1 MDSVASCF
9 PPSLGLMKL
18 EAYLPAE
25 SPWRF
30 CLEPV
35 EKGQGQLLDTFDEKL
50 LQSDRLLLRLGDYLL
65 LIDLAGGSLVVQ
77 HAQKIWKFA
86 AELAEGPVREILAGL
101 TTLRAFVPVA
111 DLRIQWQHGAL
122 RDDEAKAGVWVN
134 YLRLGRGRRTVR
146 LFLAETLRGYDQAR
160 DELVE
165 ALSAAGAQPGCQV
178 AGLYNELRIPPRNY
192 SAKPEI
198 PMQAEAPAGETA
210 VLISAALLRV
220 VRANEEGII
229 ADYDTEFLHDYRV
242 SLRKV
247 RSLLS
252 LFKGVFDPGET
263 RRLQTE
269 CAALM
274 QETNRLRDLD
284 VYLLEQ
290 AVFHRLVPPDI
301 AQGLAVLFAHIA
313 EERRRAYA
321 VVCKVLHSSRYRKR
335 IVRLEKLFTDGKGP
349 TPGPAGQEPSLA
361 FAGRLVMKRYRKV
374 CRIARQIDQNTA
386 DEIIHQLR
394 IQCKKL
400 RYIIEFFTPLFA
412 KGEVDPIIKP
422 LKRLQDNL
430 GNFNDASVQQ
440 HFLGDV
446 LTTSLDRFS
455 GREIMV
461 AQAVGA
467 LRAMLHQRQREER
480 ALVEENFMSF
490 DSAETRATLR
500 QLFPSEG
507 L

>member
-9 PPSLGLMKL
+9 PPSLGLLKL
-18 EAYLPAE
+18 EAYLPPK
-25 SPWRF
+25 SPWRV

-50 LQSDRLLLRLGDYLL
+50 FQEERLLLRLGDYLL

-77 HAQKIWKFA
+77 HAPNIWKFA
-86 AELAEGPVREILAGL
+86 AELAEGPVRDILAGL

-111 DLRIQWQHGAL
+111 SLRIQWQHGAL

-134 YLRLGRGRRTVR
+134 FLRLGRGRRTVR
-146 LFLAETLRGYDQAR
+146 LFLAEMLRGYDQAR
-160 DELVE
+160 DDLLQ
-165 ALSAAGAQPGCQV
+165 ALSATGAQPGCQL
-178 AGLYNELRIPPRNY
+178 AGLYSELRISPRNY
-192 SAKPEI
+192 SAKPVI

-210 VLISAALLRV
+210 VLIIAALLRV

-252 LFKGVFDPGET
+252 LFKGVFDAKET

-290 AVFHRLVPPDI
+290 AEFHRLVPPDVD
-301 AQGLAVLFAHIA
+301 QGLTELFAHIA
-313 EERRRAYA
+313 EERQRAYA
-321 VVCKVLHSSRYRKR
+321 MVCKVLHSSRYRKR
-335 IVRLEKLFTDGKGP
+335 IARLEKLFIDGKVP
-349 TPGPAGQEPSLA
+349 SSGPAGQQPSLA
-361 FAGRLVMKRYRKV
+361 FAGHLVMKRYRKV
-374 CRIARQIDQNTA
+374 CRIARQIDRNTA
-386 DEIIHQLR
+386 DEVVHQLR

-412 KGEVDPIIKP
+412 KGDLDPVIKP

-446 LTTSLDRFS
+446 LTASLDRFP

-467 LRAMLHQRQREER
+467 LRAMLYQRQLAER

-490 DSAETRATLR
+490 DSAETRAILH